1 MSKNDLIVGFP
12 NLAARLPNVIEAN
25 EDKEAKASV
34 HFDRTSTVV
43 FFQTPD
49 DIERSKMWYTA
60 EDYTEMKQDVT
71 RASISARNTLPLS
84 LSRSSSCDSVRSTP
98 SIILEDED
106 NDDECLTGIE
116 HLLSVKL
123 IKKTYARRMQCLNAV
138 LDEQERQRYCGESN
152 PDVLAQV
159 SQYYSKCS
167 TKRAVIIG
175 TFNAAA

>member
-1 MSKNDLIVGFP
+1 MSKNDLIVDFP

-25 EDKEAKASV
+25 EDEEAKASV

-60 EDYTEMKQDVT
+60 EDYTEMKQAIR
-71 RASISARNTLPLS
+71 RASISARNKLPL
-84 LSRSSSCDSVRSTP
+84 SSSCDSVRSTP

-123 IKKTYARRMQCLNAV
+123 IKQTYV
-138 LDEQERQRYCGESN
+138 
-152 PDVLAQV
+152 
-159 SQYYSKCS
+159 
-167 TKRAVIIG
+167 
-175 TFNAAA
+175 

>member
-1 MSKNDLIVGFP
+1 MSKNDLIVDFP

-25 EDKEAKASV
+25 EDEEAKASV

-43 FFQTPD
+43 FFHTPD

-60 EDYTEMKQDVT
+60 EDYTEMKQAVT
-71 RASISARNTLPLS
+71 RASISARNKLPLS

-98 SIILEDED
+98 SIILEDD

-123 IKKTYARRMQCLNAV
+123 IKKAYARRMQCLNAV
-138 LDEQERQRYCGESN
+138 LDEQERQRYWGKSN
-152 PDVLAQV
+152 PDLLAQV

>member
-1 MSKNDLIVGFP
+1 MSKSDLIVDFP
-12 NLAARLPNVIEAN
+12 NLSARLPNVIEAN
-25 EDKEAKASV
+25 EDEEAKASV

-43 FFQTPD
+43 FFQTQ
-49 DIERSKMWYTA
+49 RSNMWYTA
-60 EDYTEMKQDVT
+60 KDYTEMKQAIR
-71 RASISARNTLPLS
+71 RASIRAQNKLPLS
-84 LSRSSSCDSVRSTP
+84 LSRSSSCDSVPSTP

-138 LDEQERQRYCGESN
+138 LDEQERQRYWGESN

>member
-1 MSKNDLIVGFP
+1 MSKSDLIVDFP
-12 NLAARLPNVIEAN
+12 NLSARLPNVIEAN
-25 EDKEAKASV
+25 EDEEAKSSV

-60 EDYTEMKQDVT
+60 EDYTEMKQAVR
-71 RASISARNTLPLS
+71 RASISARNKLPL
-84 LSRSSSCDSVRSTP
+84 SSSCDSVRSTP
-98 SIILEDED
+98 SIILEDD

-116 HLLSVKL
+116 HLLSMKL

-138 LDEQERQRYCGESN
+138 LDEQERQRYWGESN

>member
-1 MSKNDLIVGFP
+1 MSKNDLIVDFP

-25 EDKEAKASV
+25 EDEEAKSSV

-60 EDYTEMKQDVT
+60 EDYTEMKQAIR
-71 RASISARNTLPLS
+71 RASISARNKLPL
-84 LSRSSSCDSVRSTP
+84 SSSCDSVRSTP
-98 SIILEDED
+98 SIILDED
-106 NDDECLTGIE
+106 TDDECLTGIE
-116 HLLSVKL
+116 HLLSMKL

-138 LDEQERQRYCGESN
+138 LDEQERQRYWGKSN
-152 PDVLAQV
+152 PDLLAQV